1 MKKSILFSILILILS
16 FDTKAYADTWVN
28 GYTKSNGT
36 FVQGHY
42 RSSPDNNIYNNWST
56 KGNVNPYTGKIGTKN
71 PDYYDIR
78 LNRNNLYD
86 GIFQEMPW

>member
-56 KGNVNPYTGKIGTKN
+56 KGNVNPYTGKIDTKN